1 MIASLFWRR
10 IPILVCLGLTS
21 ATGFAQSWL
30 KTTPREAHDIHGTT
44 GQWVAYPTIQLP
56 VGMQYWIH
64 STGRIMTEGST
75 SNYADAH
82 YYNGFLASG
91 LAQVGLQVQYN
102 ATQFAF
108 LQVQSAAL
116 PSGSHDYIDRIA
128 SAGTPLSFRFFD
140 SQEYPGTKPYYADNS
155 GLIHVEVA
163 QATPEL
169 VVKADTLFFGDVDMR
184 SPLVLYDSV
193 ESIGT
198 DPFVVD
204 RVQITGSPDF
214 TINSAERGVASF
226 QIGEQKTNSF
236 GIQFA
241 PTQLGNSQAVL
252 HIISSSAFYSRDRD
266 RTIVLIG
273 IGHGPVIQ
281 AVIDTIHFGLVPIN
295 ATRTKVGTFR
305 NVGDRDGTI
314 TTIAFQ
320 APSPFSSSD
329 TKPIPAG
336 ATIDVSVDFHPTTGG
351 YWLSRGDLVID
362 NGFRSVAFYADGFAA
377 TGESTVTPDTLFF
390 GGVVVGRSRTLPAFV
405 TNTGTTDFGIPSYA
419 LANSIDFSVAGR
431 SAFTLTPGTTER
443 YDVTFSPAVKTG
455 LAHVGYLTI
464 NFDDGQP
471 SKTVVLIGYDHEPIV
486 GTVKI
491 GRKYW
496 ALPNENVTVAQELTT
511 SVAGAADSVRHFTET
526 VSYDPRLLD
535 LISVERGELL
545 STDWALASAT
555 LSLGSVQIVANS
567 TGAALTGPGELL
579 LFTFH
584 VHADAPFWA
593 TSEFPQTNLVFG
605 TGGEPIMSAEP
616 GLLRIRSE
624 CTPTYVESGANGS
637 GIIHHSA
644 EAVGNEIR
652 YAIGGDAS
660 ASVRLQVYN
669 ELGDLV
675 RVLVSD
681 VESPGGHSARLDRAT
696 MPSGIYTFVL
706 ESDGIIRDIK
716 RLILTR

>member
-1 MIASLFWRR
+1 MSERVFWGR
-10 IPILVCLGLTS
+10 IIILTVLTVTS
-21 ATGFAQSWL
+21 SSSFAQSWL
-30 KTTPREAHDIHGTT
+30 KTTPREAHDIPGTT

-56 VGMQYWIH
+56 TGMQYWIH
-64 STGRIMTEGST
+64 STGRTMTEGTT

-91 LAQVGLQVQYN
+91 LAQVGLQVEYN
-102 ATQFAF
+102 ATQFDF
-108 LQVQSAAL
+108 LQVRSGSF
-116 PSGSHDYIDRIA
+116 PSGAHDYIDRLT

-163 QATPEL
+163 QGSPEL
-169 VVKADTLFFGDVDMR
+169 VVKSDTIYFGDVDMR
-184 SPLVLYDSV
+184 APLVLYDSV
-193 ESIGT
+193 ESIGA
-198 DPFVVD
+198 DPFIVD
-204 RVQITGSPDF
+204 RVYITGSSNF
-214 TINSAERGVASF
+214 TIASAERGVASF
-226 QIGEQKTNSF
+226 QIAEEKTNSF

-241 PTQLGNSQAVL
+241 PTQLGYQEALL
-252 HIISSSAFYSRDRD
+252 HIVSSSAFYPRDRD

-281 AVIDTIHFGLVPIN
+281 AVTDTIHFGLVPIN
-295 ATRTKVGTFR
+295 STRTKVGTFR
-305 NVGDRDGTI
+305 NIGDSDGSI
-314 TTIAFQ
+314 TSVTFPAS
-320 APSPFSSSD
+320 SPFASSD

-336 ATIDVSVDFHPTTGG
+336 ATVDVSVDFHPISGG
-351 YWLSRGDLVID
+351 YWLRRGNLVID
-362 NGFRSVAFYADGFAA
+362 NGFRSITFYADGTAA
-377 TGESTVTPDTLFF
+377 TGQSTVTPDTLFF
-390 GGVVVGRSRTLPAFV
+390 GGVVVGRSRTLPAFA
-405 TNTGTTDFGIPSYA
+405 TNTGVTDFGIPSYA

-431 SAFTLTPGTTER
+431 SAFTLTAGSTER
-443 YDVTFSPAVKTG
+443 YDVTFSPAVQTG
-455 LAHVGYLTI
+455 LPHVGYLTI

-486 GTVKI
+486 GEVMI

-496 ALPNENVTVAQELTT
+496 ALPNDNVTVAQELTT

-526 VSYDPRLLD
+526 VGYDPRLLD

-545 STDWALASAT
+545 SRDWALASAT

-567 TGAALTGPGELL
+567 NGSALTGPGELL

-605 TGGEPIMSAEP
+605 TGGEPVMTAEP

-624 CTPTYVESGANGS
+624 CTPTYVESGATGT

-644 EAVGNEIR
+644 EAIGNEIR
-652 YAIGGDAS
+652 YSVGGGTS
-660 ASVRLQVYN
+660 AAVALRVYN
-669 ELGDLV
+669 ALGEIV
-675 RVLVSD
+675 SVLVND
-681 VESPGGHSARLDRAT
+681 NEAPGNHSVHLDRGSL
-696 MPSGIYTFVL
+696 PSGVYTFVL
-706 ESDGIIRDIK
+706 QSDGTIRDIK